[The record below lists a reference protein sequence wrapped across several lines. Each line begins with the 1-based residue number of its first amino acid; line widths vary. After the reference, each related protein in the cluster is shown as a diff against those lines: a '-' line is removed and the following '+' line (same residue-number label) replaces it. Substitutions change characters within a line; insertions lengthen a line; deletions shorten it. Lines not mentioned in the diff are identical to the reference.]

1 MNYTFEVMRGGKFV
15 TLLEGSMHPQTMPLS
30 VRELEVLR
38 LASEG
43 HPEKVI
49 GDLLFLSVETVKTH
63 RRNMLQKTEAKNS
76 NELVRI
82 GIANGWI

>member
-1 MNYTFEVMRGGKFV
+1 MNYSLEVMRGGKFV
-15 TLLEGSMHPQTMPLS
+15 TLLEGSMHPETMPLS
-30 VRELEVLR
+30 AREVEVLR
-38 LASEG
+38 LTSEG

-49 GDLLFLSVETVKTH
+49 SDLLFLSVETVKTH